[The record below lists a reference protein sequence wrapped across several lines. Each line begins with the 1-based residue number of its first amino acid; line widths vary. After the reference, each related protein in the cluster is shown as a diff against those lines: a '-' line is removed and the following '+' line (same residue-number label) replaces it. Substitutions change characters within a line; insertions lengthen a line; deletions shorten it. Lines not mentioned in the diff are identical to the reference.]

1 MIVNDKNEVQPCRLL
16 PRDIG
21 WEAFFFSALPIHTS
35 FLCVSISLSRMERNG
50 TEQNGL
56 ELKNRL
62 LNFVGTILT
71 KFLLNLFLFRWVSMI
86 EYNSFN
92 ASTKEQLT
100 WKCHY
105 LQNNI
110 LKIIYVVL
118 NIVQGPFYK
127 TSCCYPTV
135 VDLLNGYLAS

>member
-16 PRDIG
+16 PRDVG
-21 WEAFFFSALPIHTS
+21 REVFFFLPCQSIHLFS
-35 FLCVSISLSRMERNG
+35 VFLYQRNG

-62 LNFVGTILT
+62 LNFVGTLLT

-92 ASTKEQLT
+92 TSTKEQLT
-100 WKCHY
+100 WKCHF

-110 LKIIYVVL
+110 LKIIYFVL